1 MTSKNT
7 LKGMSV
13 TVPRMLQGFLLL
25 LFLLSASSI
34 MAETVRDCDNAVKK
48 LSKQVKKA
56 QGSVE
61 DAKREIAS
69 AEKNISELLA
79 SIGKMKDKA
88 ALLQDKDKEAI
99 EKKIAKEEG
108 KLAKY
113 QKIKENAEQL
123 RVRADEN
130 LAALTQQL
138 EDAKGRLEIAR
149 AQEAAASPKAEAFK
163 TSPQSFGFPGEKGKY
178 PLKPERGWETKEV
191 TMSWNDPTSE
201 EKTILKGGNELK
213 VSEPPKKDFG
223 VAGSKYE
230 FDIAMLAGDKK
241 IVEKLPVWEEWA
253 EKIPFTPVTAEEI
266 QDFYVQLIKALKEQ
280 GYIFAKVDFPTR
292 PWGNGIF
299 VAKVDCGPLGKITV
313 RNARH
318 FTEEQL
324 RKKLANPEGKFNY
337 AKTYSD
343 LFDLNSNPDIKLQ
356 TSLKPV
362 IQGGRQVINAEITV
376 EDKIPIHGAI
386 ELRNDGA
393 QESNDWRLRSTIQH
407 LNVTDHFDTLT
418 FEWLTGLFDRPF
430 EDVNALSGSY
440 FLPID
445 DRWSFNFYGGWNQS
459 DIDDVLPEI
468 GVKGRGYYLGTQL
481 TRVLNETPKYRQQL
495 SLSWFYQVWK
505 NKQDIAGKVFDD
517 REIVLS
523 MPSITLGHVDK
534 AFDSYSG
541 RNFASITAK
550 GNQAG
555 KYGSSDSR
563 DFMTQGSP
571 YADGDFFLLNL
582 ELARFQRLFAG
593 EDYPGKWSLFMKTN
607 VQLADDTLPPPARE
621 YLGGF
626 NSVRGYEESELGGDN
641 AITAT
646 VELRTPLI
654 ENFIPKLKQ
663 DSKYLEDNPE
673 YWGRHRLQFVAFTD
687 FGYVEN
693 KTPAPGDINNQEFFS
708 VGVGLRLGFTKYAQM
723 AIDYGYALVNASE
736 DTPDAGRFHI
746 SLQAQF

>member
-1 MTSKNT
+1 MASKNT
-7 LKGMSV
+7 LKGMSFA
-13 TVPRMLQGFLLL
+13 VPRQLQGLLL
-25 LFLLSASSI
+25 LLILLLVSSV
-34 MAETVRDCDNAVKK
+34 MAETVRDCENAIEK
-48 LSKQVKKA
+48 LNKQVKKSQLA
-56 QGSVE
+56 FDE
-61 DAKREIAS
+61 AKIEVTN
-69 AEKNISELLA
+69 AEKKVAELSD
-79 SIGKMKDKA
+79 SIAKMKETAAQLNDKSS
-88 ALLQDKDKEAI
+88 LER
-99 EKKIAKEEG
+99 KIAKEEDR
-108 KLAKY
+108 LAKY
-113 QKIKENAEQL
+113 QKIKDDAALLQA
-123 RVRADEN
+123 RANEN
-130 LAALTQQL
+130 LATLTQQL
-138 EDAKGRLEIAR
+138 EDAKSRLEIAK
-149 AQEAAASPKAEAFK
+149 AEAAAAATKAEAMK
-163 TSPQSFGFPGEKGKY
+163 AKAQSFESPIERGKY
-178 PLKPERGWETKEV
+178 ANKPEHGWETKEV
-191 TMSWNDPTSE
+191 TMPWNDEPSE
-201 EKTILKGGNELK
+201 EKTILKGEKELK
-213 VSEPPKKDFG
+213 ISEPAKKEFG

-266 QDFYVQLIKALKEQ
+266 QEFYVQLVKTLKEQ

-292 PWGNGIF
+292 PWNNGIF

-313 RNARH
+313 KNAKH
-318 FTEEQL
+318 FSEEQL
-324 RKKLANPEGKFNY
+324 RKKLSNPDGKFNY

-343 LFDLNSNPDIKLQ
+343 LFDLNSNPDLKLQ

-362 IQGGRQVINAEITV
+362 IQGGRQVINAEVTV

-386 ELRNDGA
+386 ELRNDGSK
-393 QESNDWRLRSTIQH
+393 ESNDWRLRSTLQH

-418 FEWLTGLFDRPF
+418 IEWLTGLFDKPF
-430 EDVNALSGSY
+430 EDVNALSASY
-440 FLPID
+440 YLPIE
-445 DRWSFNFYGGWNQS
+445 DRWSFNFYGGWNES

-481 TRVLNETPKYRQQL
+481 SHVLRETPKYRQQI

-517 REIVLS
+517 REITIS
-523 MPSITLGHVDK
+523 MPGITLGHVDK
-534 AFDSYSG
+534 AFDKFGG

-550 GNQAG
+550 VNQAG
-555 KYGSSDSR
+555 KYGSSDKR

-571 YADGDFFLLNL
+571 YADGDFFLVNL
-582 ELARFQRLFAG
+582 ELARFQRLFDG
-593 EDYPGKWSLFMKTN
+593 EDAPGKWSLFMKTD
-607 VQLADDTLPPPARE
+607 VQFADDTLPPPARE

-641 AITAT
+641 AVTAT
-646 VELRTPLI
+646 LELRTPLI
-654 ENFIPKLKQ
+654 ENFIPGMKK
-663 DSKYLEDNPE
+663 DSKFLDENPE

-723 AIDYGYALVNASE
+723 AIDYGYALVDASD